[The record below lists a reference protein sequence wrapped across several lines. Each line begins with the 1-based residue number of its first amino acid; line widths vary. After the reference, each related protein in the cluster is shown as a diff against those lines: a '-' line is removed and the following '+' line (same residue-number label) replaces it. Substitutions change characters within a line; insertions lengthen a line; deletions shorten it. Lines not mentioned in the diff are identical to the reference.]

1 MKFSFFTDQDVTG
14 LSCGL
19 LGLLVFEDQ
28 VGEGALFKAIDGR
41 LDGLV
46 ARLIAEEQFKGKKG
60 QTLSLHTHGRVG
72 AQRLILVGGGARKD
86 LQPSDLRS
94 YAARV
99 VKAGAAAQ
107 VSDVGVVLPYLET
120 GSSVTTAERAAQLLS
135 EGAVLGAYRFDK
147 YLTGDKK
154 KPVSVAEVKVVATAD
169 NVDAQRLEA
178 LKRGVQR
185 GVEVATGVALAR
197 DLINEPAGEMTP
209 TRMADVA
216 QRVAKE
222 HGLDAKV
229 LGPKECQKLG
239 MGMYLAVSQGSDE
252 EPRFIH
258 LTYKPK
264 GKTPT
269 KKKIAL
275 IGKGVTF
282 DSGGLS
288 LKPSTAMEDMKI
300 DMSGAAAVLSAI
312 GVLADMGV
320 PYEVHAIAACTE
332 NMPSGKSYKLG
343 DVLKSMSGKTVE
355 INNTDAEGRLTLGD
369 ALTYALTE
377 IKPDEV
383 FDFAT
388 LTGACMVAL
397 GPFHAGV
404 MGNDLSLVERW
415 LAAARLA
422 GEDMWHLPLPDK
434 LKEQLKSE
442 IADMRNT
449 GDRYGGALTA
459 GLFLKEF
466 VGDTPWV
473 HVDIAGPAAADK
485 EAGHVAKGGTG
496 FAVAT
501 IVEYLAGRES

>member
-1 MKFSFFTDQDVTG
+1 MKFSFYTDDVTK

-19 LGLLVFEDQ
+19 LGILVFEEQ
-28 VGEGALFKAIDGR
+28 IGEGAIFKAVDGK
-41 LDGLV
+41 LDGLLT
-46 ARLIAEEQFKGKKG
+46 RLVGDEQFKGKKG
-60 QTLSLHTHGRVG
+60 QSLSLHTHGRVG
-72 AQRLILVGGGARKD
+72 PQRLLLLGAGARKD
-86 LQPSDLRS
+86 LQPADLRGF
-94 YAARV
+94 AARI

-107 VSDVGVVLPYLET
+107 ATEVAAVLPYLDGGAT
-120 GSSVTTAERAAQLLS
+120 ATTAERAAQFLA
-135 EGAVLGAYRFDK
+135 EGAVLGAYKFDK
-147 YLTGDKK
+147 YLSGDKR
-154 KPVSVAEVKVVATAD
+154 KPSTVEEVKIVATPD
-169 NVDAQRLEA
+169 NVDGARLEA
-178 LKRGVQR
+178 LKRGMQR

-216 QRVAKE
+216 GKVAKQ
-222 HGLDAKV
+222 HGLDIKV

-264 GKTPT
+264 GKTPS

-275 IGKGVTF
+275 VGKGVTF

-288 LKPSTAMEDMKI
+288 LKPSNAMEDMKI
-300 DMSGAAAVLSAI
+300 DMSGAAAVISAI

-320 PYEVHAIAACTE
+320 PYEVHALAACTE

-369 ALTYALTE
+369 AITYALE
-377 IKPDEV
+377 EVKPDEI

-397 GPFHAGV
+397 GPYHAGV

-422 GEDMWHLPLPDK
+422 GEEMWHLPLPDR

-466 VGDTPWV
+466 VGETPWV

-485 EAGHVAKGGTG
+485 ENGHVGKGGTG
-496 FAVAT
+496 FAVST
-501 IVEYLAGRES
+501 MIEYLAGRE